1 MRDGKGTEHKE
12 HNMTNK
18 RILEGTIAWHTF
30 LQSTLTKE
38 ISEGTIE
45 VRGTGARWLGPHLA
59 DGGESLST
67 SVKEMERVRKN
78 LGFEP

>member
-1 MRDGKGTEHKE
+1 M
-12 HNMTNK
+12 

-30 LQSTLTKE
+30 IWSFTKE
-38 ISEGTIE
+38 ILEGTIE

-67 SVKEMERVRKN
+67 SMKEMERVRKD